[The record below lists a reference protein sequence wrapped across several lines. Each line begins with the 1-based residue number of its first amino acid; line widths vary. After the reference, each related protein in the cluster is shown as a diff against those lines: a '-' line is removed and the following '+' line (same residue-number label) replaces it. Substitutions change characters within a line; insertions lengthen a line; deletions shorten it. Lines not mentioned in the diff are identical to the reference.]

1 MEKVGVWRGP
11 SGGDFEVVND
21 YITIIRRII
30 RQITRYPRIASV
42 TTRRAGKSDFRLL
55 GIVITQHSH
64 IFER

>member
-30 RQITRYPRIASV
+30 RQI
-42 TTRRAGKSDFRLL
+42 
-55 GIVITQHSH
+55 IVYNPNSFT
-64 IFER
+64 E